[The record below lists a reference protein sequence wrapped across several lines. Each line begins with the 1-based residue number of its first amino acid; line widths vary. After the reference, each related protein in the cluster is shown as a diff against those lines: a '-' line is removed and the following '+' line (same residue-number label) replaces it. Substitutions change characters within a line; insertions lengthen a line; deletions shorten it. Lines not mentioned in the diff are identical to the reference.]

1 MLGVRSAR
9 GYGHLPV
16 EVFGRMS
23 SPVRVI
29 DVRDRGELAADP
41 VRIPGALEIPM
52 EELASAA
59 QAWDPGDRIVVAC
72 RYGARSVHAAALL
85 VSLGFR
91 RVGSL
96 IGGVEAYRGAGL
108 PLAEAKAG

>member
-1 MLGVRSAR
+1 
-9 GYGHLPV
+9 
-16 EVFGRMS
+16 MS

-29 DVRDRGELAADP
+29 DVRDAEELAGDP
-41 VRIPGALEIPM
+41 SRIPGALEIPM
-52 EELASAA
+52 EALASEAR
-59 QAWDPGDRIVVAC
+59 AWDAGDRIVVAC

-96 IGGVEAYRGAGL
+96 IGGVEAYRQAGL
-108 PLAEAKAG
+108 PLAQATTE